1 MQLKIQRKAISSKKI
16 GAGTMPTWE
25 FLLKGGL
32 GRSLSGGHLLRIKK
46 MRK

>member
-1 MQLKIQRKAISSKKI
+1 MQLKIQRKTISSKKI
-16 GAGTMPTWE
+16 GAGAIPTWE

-32 GRSLSGGHLLRIKK
+32 GRSLLGGHLLRIPK